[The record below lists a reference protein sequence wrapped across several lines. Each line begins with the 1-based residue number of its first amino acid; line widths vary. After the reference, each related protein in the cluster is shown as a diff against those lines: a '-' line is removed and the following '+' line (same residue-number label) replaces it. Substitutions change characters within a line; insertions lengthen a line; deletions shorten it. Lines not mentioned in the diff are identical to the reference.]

1 MQPQKRKF
9 LSDIKKG
16 TAVKVAGVHGG
27 RSMVHRL
34 NTMGIIPGTDI
45 KIVHESKG
53 PVIIEARGSRIA
65 LGRGMVSKI
74 EVETGD

>member
-1 MQPQKRKF
+1 
-9 LSDIKKG
+9 
-16 TAVKVAGVHGG
+16 
-27 RSMVHRL
+27 MVHRL